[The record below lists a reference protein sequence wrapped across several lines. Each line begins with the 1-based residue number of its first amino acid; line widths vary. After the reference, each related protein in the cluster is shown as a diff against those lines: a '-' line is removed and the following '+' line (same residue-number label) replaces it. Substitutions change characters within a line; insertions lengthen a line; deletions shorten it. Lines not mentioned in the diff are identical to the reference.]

1 MKTSFRLLL
10 FGSIVLFG
18 GCVRHRIIESAVD
31 HHLGNSLVQT
41 VLYRAEGS
49 DLLLLNLHEN
59 ENTSVEA
66 GLHLIRR
73 KGGEVLML
81 RHSGKRMIT
90 FHFDNRPFE
99 FDPNRMFTDEGA
111 RKTLSAESPA
121 PEGAVHQVRNF
132 ATDVLKKYHLDQQ
145 STIVTLHNNT
155 EGSYSVLSYLP
166 GGDYDL
172 DASQVYVNRRRDP
185 DDFYFVTTKTFFEG
199 LKAKGFNVVL
209 QNNRFATDDGSLSV
223 LAGMNGIPYV
233 NVEAQLGHL
242 KEQEKMLSAVF
253 KLISNRK

>member
-1 MKTSFRLLL
+1 MKSSFRLLL
-10 FGSIVLFG
+10 VGSLALVG
-18 GCVRHRIIESAVD
+18 GCVRHRIIESAAD
-31 HHLGNSLVQT
+31 HQVGNSLVQT

-59 ENTSVEA
+59 EHTSVEA

-81 RHSGKRMIT
+81 RHSGKRMIS

-99 FDPNRMFTDEGA
+99 FDPNRMFTDGGA
-111 RKTLSAESPA
+111 QKTLSAESPA
-121 PEGAVHQVRNF
+121 PEGAIRIVRNF
-132 ATDVLKKYHLDQQ
+132 ATNVLNSYHLNRQ
-145 STIVTLHNNT
+145 SIIVTLHNNS

-166 GGDYDL
+166 GGEYEL

-185 DDFYFVTTKTFFEG
+185 DDFYFVTTKAFFDG
-199 LKAKGFNVVL
+199 LKDRGFNVVL

-223 LAGMNGIPYV
+223 LAGLKGIPYV

-242 KEQEKMLSAVF
+242 KEQEKMLGAVF
-253 KLISNRK
+253 KLISSRE